1 MRRGRDTAETSSHP
15 FRSLFDLMLALV
27 LLLLAAFVLR
37 QSKSRTPYDITH
49 RREELLLLHNLRIRK
64 EQGDNAPLLTSLNQ
78 IVPTDICRRLADNNA
93 KPLTDADKQELE
105 AHRNH
110 LWQEVAPTVRDRL
123 LASRITRTID
133 QNTLQFPPGQAVPTD
148 TSRLPTILD
157 SILTQCYDV
166 PHNHVLV
173 KRIRVEGHT
182 DNIPIASVRFPSNWE
197 LSAARAIWLAKEIEQ
212 NLNAHGIATGQNGVL
227 VEAIGYADRFP
238 RPGNDNATEE
248 HRRLNRRIE
257 IVFER

>member
-1 MRRGRDTAETSSHP
+1 MRRGRNTAETSSHP

-37 QSKSRTPYDITH
+37 QPKPRTPYDITH
-49 RREELLLLHNLRIRK
+49 RREELLLLHNLRIRQ
-64 EQGDNAPLLTSLNQ
+64 EQGENAPLLTSISQLA
-78 IVPTDICRRLADNNA
+78 PTDICRRLVTNPS
-93 KPLTDADKQELE
+93 KPLTEAERQELE
-105 AHRNH
+105 AHRSR

-133 QNTLQFPPGQAVPTD
+133 QNTLQFPPGLAVPSD

-157 SILTQCYDV
+157 SVLTQCYDAQ
-166 PHNHVLV
+166 HSRILV

-182 DNIPIASVRFPSNWE
+182 DNIPIASIRFPSNWE

-212 NLNAHGIATGQNGVL
+212 DLNAHGIATGQNGVL

-257 IVFER
+257 IVFEK